1 MAGLRTKMRHLIN
14 AILIIFALVGM
25 VMVCSNRASAESKLT
40 MISLRMIGD
49 NNLVRLIAVFNQKPN
64 FTLQTIAKPTQ
75 LVIDLETTQFQIKP
89 ELVKTYGMI
98 DRLRFGTASATSSRI
113 IFDVSAPFSVA
124 NNKIQKLDSDLW
136 QVIID
141 LKRVSEADFENI
153 VSART
158 NTDEARNTTINKAPY
173 RPFRLVLDP
182 GHGGID
188 SGAKGITGV
197 LEKNVTLAFAKTLR
211 DSIER
216 EPGIDVLLTRD
227 SDVFLRLDERVEK
240 ARAFGADLFIS
251 IHADSISVKS
261 LRGTTV
267 YTLSNKASDDVA
279 HQLANSQ
286 NKADLVAGLPP
297 DETPEVTDILI
308 DLTRRETH
316 VFSVNFANK
325 VVATLS
331 TNHVRLIKNP
341 HRAAG
346 FRVLKAPDIPSVL
359 IELGYLSNR
368 QDEKLVSD
376 PKWRRT
382 MADLLAKS
390 IRKFANYRRASLE

>member
-1 MAGLRTKMRHLIN
+1 MA
-14 AILIIFALVGM
+14 
-25 VMVCSNRASAESKLT
+25 CSNHASAESKLT

-49 NNLVRLIAVFNQKPN
+49 NNFVRVIAVFNQKPD
-64 FTLQTIAKPTQ
+64 FTLQTIANPRQ
-75 LVIDLETTQFQIKP
+75 LVIDLASTQFQINP
-89 ELVKTYGMI
+89 ERVKTYGMI
-98 DRLRFGTASATSSRI
+98 DRLRLGKASATSSRV
-113 IFDVSAPFSVA
+113 IFDVNAPFSVA

-141 LKRVSEADFENI
+141 LKRVSEADFENM
-153 VSART
+153 VSAQIG
-158 NTDEARNTTINKAPY
+158 TDETRTDAVKKAPY

-188 SGAKGITGV
+188 SGAKGVTGV

-227 SDVFLRLDERVEK
+227 TDVFLRLDERVEK

-267 YTLSNKASDDVA
+267 YTLSDKASDEVA
-279 HQLANSQ
+279 HQLADSE

-325 VVATLS
+325 VVATLYS
-331 TNHVRLIKNP
+331 NHVRLIKNP
-341 HRAAG
+341 HRSAG

-359 IELGYLSNR
+359 IELGYLSNH
-368 QDEKLVSD
+368 QDEKLVLD
-376 PKWRRT
+376 PQWRKT

-390 IRKFANYRRASLE
+390 IRKFANLQRARFE